1 MTPHPTESAI
11 LSPETLRTSGALL
24 SAQTALGRLIETEAV
39 APTGHDATIVDLLVR
54 LDQAPH
60 NRLRAV
66 ELSRQLLL
74 SPSHISRTID
84 RAETAGL
91 VARSA
96 DPGDRRASQVALTDS
111 GRAVI
116 TEFAPK
122 LEAVIDRVIN
132 QQLTTEEA
140 DTLAELLRRIE
151 AASSQPCIEEPE

>member
-1 MTPHPTESAI
+1 
-11 LSPETLRTSGALL
+11 
-24 SAQTALGRLIETEAV
+24 
-39 APTGHDATIVDLLVR
+39 VR

-96 DPGDRRASQVALTDS
+96 DPSDRRASQVELNDP
-111 GRAVI
+111 GRAVVK
-116 TEFAPK
+116 EFAPR
-122 LEAVIDRVIN
+122 LEAVIERVIN
-132 QQLTTEEA
+132 QQLTAEEA
-140 DTLAELLRRIE
+140 DTLVELLWRIE
-151 AASSQPCIEEPE
+151 AASSEPCIEDSGFEGLSTSSTSTNIDP

>member
-1 MTPHPTESAI
+1 MASHPPGTTV
-11 LSPETLRTSGALL
+11 LSSETLRTSGALL
-24 SAQTALGRLIETEAV
+24 SAQTALGRLIESQAV
-39 APTGHDATIVDLLVR
+39 TATGHDATIVDLLVR

-60 NRLRAV
+60 NRLRAI

-96 DPGDRRASQVALTDS
+96 DPSDRRASQVELTDP

-116 TEFAPK
+116 TEFAPR
-122 LEAVIDRVIN
+122 LEAIIDRVIT

-140 DTLAELLRRIE
+140 DSLVELLGRIE
-151 AASSQPCIEEPE
+151 AASSQS